1 MKWMIL
7 LFIFSCG
14 GPKVDVEVQPK
25 DPNGQPPPQTPGLPP
40 DPPGPDLPD
49 RLSWASVSNVLEQD
63 CNQSGC
69 HAGADF
75 TSEEQAFL
83 NSNSKARVANG
94 SMPPKYSKD
103 FNQWTD
109 EKKNL
114 ILEFF
119 EKAGK

>member
-25 DPNGQPPPQTPGLPP
+25 DPKAQPPQTPGLPP
-40 DPPGPDLPD
+40 DTPPDLPD
-49 RLSWASVSNVLEQD
+49 RLSWANVSNVLEQD

-119 EKAGK
+119 ERAGK